1 VNEPFTIERIVVT
14 ESTPGRRRGDDLE
27 RAIFDA
33 ALEEL
38 AEVGY
43 ANLRMEAVAARAKAG
58 KASLYKRWPDRAHL
72 IRAAARYKATAVEPT
87 FAPTGDLRGDLH
99 RVMRFIADFQ
109 GGPFGEA
116 IRGWIGELGTS
127 PEDEAVAEE
136 LRNRIEQPRIRI
148 FAKILEHGIEQGT
161 VRPEAIRPRVVNL
174 APALL
179 THYFLTRGH
188 PAPDAV
194 IEEILD
200 QIVLPLVETGG

>member
-1 VNEPFTIERIVVT
+1 MT

-27 RAIFDA
+27 RAIFEA

-72 IRAAARYKATAVEPT
+72 IRAAARYKATAVETDFEPS
-87 FAPTGDLRGDLH
+87 GDLRGDLTKVL
-99 RVMRFIADFQ
+99 RYIASFQ

-116 IRGWIGELGTS
+116 IRGWVGELGAGGRDDDAVEAEA
-127 PEDEAVAEE
+127 ED
-136 LRNRIEQPRIRI
+136 LRNRIEAPRIRI
-148 FAKILEHGIEQGT
+148 FAKILEHGVEQGT
-161 VRPEAIRPRVVNL
+161 VRPEALRPRVVNL

-179 THYFLTRGH
+179 THHFLTRGH
-188 PAPDAV
+188 PAPDHV

-200 QIVLPLVETGG
+200 QIVLPLVSADR

>member
-1 VNEPFTIERIVVT
+1 MT
-14 ESTPGRRRGDDLE
+14 ESTTGRRRGDDLE
-27 RAIFDA
+27 RAIFEA

-72 IRAAARYKATAVEPT
+72 IRAAARYKATVAETEFEPS
-87 FAPTGDLRGDLH
+87 GDLRGDLLK
-99 RVMRFIADFQ
+99 VMRFIASYQ

-116 IRGWIGELGTS
+116 IRGWVGELGAS
-127 PEDEAVAEE
+127 GRDEGAAEAEAEE
-136 LRNRIEQPRIRI
+136 LRNRIEAPRIRI

-161 VRPEAIRPRVVNL
+161 VRPEALLPRVVNL
-174 APALL
+174 APSLL

-188 PAPDAV
+188 PAPEHV
-194 IEEILD
+194 IDEILD
-200 QIVLPLVETGG
+200 QIVMPLLTPDH